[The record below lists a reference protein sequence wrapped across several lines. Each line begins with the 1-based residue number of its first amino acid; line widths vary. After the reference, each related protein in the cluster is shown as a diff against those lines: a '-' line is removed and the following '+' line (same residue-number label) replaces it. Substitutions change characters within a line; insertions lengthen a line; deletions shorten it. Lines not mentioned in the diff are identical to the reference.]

1 MNLEPSSRVKS
12 VRKRKTDV
20 IYKHIEMESGKW
32 YCWTCLQDNK
42 RDADV
47 EKGSVDQPGEWE
59 DETH

>member
-12 VRKRKTDV
+12 ARKRKTDV
-20 IYKHIEMESGKW
+20 IYEQIEMESRKW
-32 YCWTCLQDNK
+32 YCWTCLQDK

-47 EKGSVDQPGEWE
+47 EKGFVDQPGEGE